1 MMTQFGDTL
10 RFEQDAVDSMASRWP
25 DSLAFATASN
35 QSLSNV
41 FPHLFAEAFPAVTA
55 AQLERLSL
63 AGLYVSGAMMELDGI
78 VDDDIPEDE
87 NRRAESAFRSHVLHF
102 ESFNVLS
109 ELFAHG
115 SPFWERFRDLFGEH
129 TDANLTERAFARGAR
144 PFADYDE
151 PTAHRVAIG
160 KAAMS
165 RLAVAALT
173 ELGGER
179 EAADALDASICAY
192 SVARQIFDDL
202 QDWRRDLRSRIP
214 TPVIAAILDAFPA
227 AGAAPS
233 EADLA
238 RRLHYEGHSRRF
250 LASALL
256 FADEAIALAE
266 RAPRWRAVVENLRGL
281 IATAAADVARI
292 IEENLARVRD
302 RAGDAPFEL
311 PHGVLANRPAL
322 RSALEALVA
331 QWRLGFGETR
341 HLMSFDLRAGGSMV
355 QRGDVFARAL
365 IVDALEEVQE
375 HAGVDVRPLIQRE
388 LDYLISMRRP
398 GRVGGWA
405 YFPELRELPAD
416 ADDLAQV
423 AIALVRAGRRDDVV
437 RYCEPPLAVLLAD
450 CAHDDGSYETW
461 IIPRDG
467 RSEQEEL
474 QAHFS
479 RIAWG
484 LGTDPDVMAN
494 LLYALRLMDA
504 ERHRERIERG
514 TTISNARKPPTEAGR
529 ARGTTARITVRTWR
543 RARSPGRG
551 PAATPCPARTV
562 FSPRPGWPT
571 ARGVSREPATRSAR
585 RSRSSRCTRSP
596 PPSRVRA
603 TSSRPPWRGSKRRAR
618 TVSKRSTSFA
628 WRSGARS
635 GATTTLRRS
644 RAVRSPRRSC
654 SKRSRW

>member
-1 MMTQFGDTL
+1 MNSTMMAQFGDTL
-10 RFEQDAVDSMASRWP
+10 RFEQDAVRSMASRWP
-25 DSLAFATASN
+25 DSLTFATESN

-78 VDDDIPEDE
+78 VDDDVPADE

-102 ESFNVLS
+102 ESFAVLS

-115 SPFWERFRDLFGEH
+115 SPFWERFRDRFAEH
-129 TDANLTERAFARGAR
+129 TDANLTERAFARGDR

-151 PTAHRVAIG
+151 QTAHRVAIG

-179 EAADALDASICAY
+179 EVADALDASICAY

-227 AGAAPS
+227 AGEEPS

-250 LASALL
+250 LASALQ
-256 FADEAIALAE
+256 FADKAIALAE

-281 IATAAADVARI
+281 IAATAADIGRI
-292 IEENLARVRD
+292 VEENLARVRD
-302 RAGDAPFEL
+302 RAGDAPFDV
-311 PHGVLANRPAL
+311 PHGALANRPAL
-322 RSALEALVA
+322 RSALDTVVA

-341 HLMSFDLRAGGSMV
+341 HLMNFDLRRGGYMC

-365 IVDALEEVQE
+365 IVDALEDMQE

-388 LDYLISMRRP
+388 LDYLISVRRP

-405 YFPELRELPAD
+405 YFPDLRELPAD

-423 AIALVRAGRRDDVV
+423 AIALVRAGRLDDVV

-461 IIPRDG
+461 IVPRDG
-467 RSEQEEL
+467 RSEEEEL

-484 LGTDPDVMAN
+484 LGSDPEVVAN

-504 ERHRERIERG
+504 ERYRERIERG
-514 TTISNARKPPTEAGR
+514 TTYLEGAQTADGSWVSTWYHGPYYGTYVVARAI
-529 ARGTTARITVRTWR
+529 A
-543 RARSPGRG
+543 
-551 PAATPCPARTV
+551 
-562 FSPRPGWPT
+562 
-571 ARGVSREPATRSAR
+571 
-585 RSRSSRCTRSP
+585 
-596 PPSRVRA
+596 
-603 TSSRPPWRGSKRRAR
+603 
-618 TVSKRSTSFA
+618 
-628 WRSGARS
+628 
-635 GATTTLRRS
+635 
-644 RAVRSPRRSC
+644 
-654 SKRSRW
+654 